1 MDNYVKVDGHS
12 SLVRDEETTAIVNTD
27 IEAYYL
33 AKKRKEM
40 FISQRKEINTLKED
54 VTEIKSLLVKIIE
67 KIDG

>member
-33 AKKRKEM
+33 AKKRKE
-40 FISQRKEINTLKED
+40 I
-54 VTEIKSLLVKIIE
+54 
-67 KIDG
+67 